1 MKLFKL
7 TLFALSSLITLTTT
21 QAFATESIFES
32 IKDEIEMV
40 ETKLH
45 GRIGV
50 AILDTEDNAIWGYKG
65 NERFPITS
73 TFKTLACAKL
83 LNDVDKGSIK
93 LSDSVIVLRE
103 ILQEYSP
110 VTKDYLKNKITLK
123 ESCAAT
129 MHTSD
134 NTAANIILDAIG
146 GPSELT
152 KFIGSIGDNVT
163 RLDRPEPELNEGKP
177 GDERDTTSPI
187 AMTKTINELL
197 YGKTLSVSNQLQL
210 KEWMVNNQVTGNLL
224 RSILPTGWKIAD
236 RSGAGGYGSR
246 SITAVIW
253 SESHAPK
260 IISIYIA
267 DTKASFEQRN
277 DAIVRIGKVILNN
290 YALQKE
296 G

>member
-50 AILDTEDNAIWGYKG
+50 AILDTEDNAIWDYKG

-110 VTKDYLKNKITLK
+110 VTKDYLKK
-123 ESCAAT
+123 
-129 MHTSD
+129 
-134 NTAANIILDAIG
+134 
-146 GPSELT
+146 
-152 KFIGSIGDNVT
+152 
-163 RLDRPEPELNEGKP
+163 
-177 GDERDTTSPI
+177 
-187 AMTKTINELL
+187 
-197 YGKTLSVSNQLQL
+197 
-210 KEWMVNNQVTGNLL
+210 
-224 RSILPTGWKIAD
+224 
-236 RSGAGGYGSR
+236 
-246 SITAVIW
+246 
-253 SESHAPK
+253 
-260 IISIYIA
+260 
-267 DTKASFEQRN
+267 
-277 DAIVRIGKVILNN
+277 
-290 YALQKE
+290 
-296 G
+296 